1 MQSIFPKNFFLLFM
15 SLLTVKFAESSH
27 LSARIYVIFVKNV
40 LKENL
45 NLFISNFGLSA
56 KITKGVKE

>member
-1 MQSIFPKNFFLLFM
+1 M

-27 LSARIYVIFVKNV
+27 FSARIYVIFVKNV

>member
-1 MQSIFPKNFFLLFM
+1 MQSIFSKNFFLLFM
-15 SLLTVKFAESSH
+15 SLLTVTFAKSSH

-45 NLFISNFGLSA
+45 NSFHIKFWRQ
-56 KITKGVKE
+56 ITKGVKE